1 MVDPVNFTN
10 FNRSVVELEEVALFS
25 VLVAGKNALN
35 TAKSLETFLAS
46 AHWKLGIYHRFCPF
60 HAVSQFT
67 LAELPQML
75 KDSGIGC
82 HTSKSKSVH
91 QLANSGLDLRTC
103 TVDDLEKIHGIGPK
117 TARMFV
123 LHTRPNANVAA
134 LDVHILHYMAD
145 NGIDVPRTTPSGRK
159 YKELEQKFLG
169 MARKANKTVADFDL
183 EIWRKYS
190 GREVA

>member
-10 FNRSVVELEEVALFS
+10 FNRTVVELEEVALFS

-35 TAKSLETFLAS
+35 TAKSLEIFLAS
-46 AHWKLGIYHRFCPF
+46 AHWKLGIYNRFCPF
-60 HAVSQFT
+60 HAVRQFS
-67 LAELPQML
+67 LEELPQML

-82 HTSKSKSVH
+82 YTSKSKSIH
-91 QLANSGLDLRTC
+91 QLVHSGLDLISC

-123 LHTRPNANVAA
+123 LHTRPDVNVAV
-134 LDVHILHYMAD
+134 LDVHILRYMAD
-145 NGIDVPRTTPSGRK
+145 NGIDVPASTPSGRR
-159 YKELEQKFLG
+159 YKKLETIFLG
-169 MARKANKTVADFDL
+169 LAQKAKKTVAEFDL

-190 GREVA
+190 GREAA